1 MLKTICKMI
10 IFFMIAFSFSSS
22 YAEQF
27 LEKPTG
33 PYLMLDGQIKDIL
46 EEKEYGIDIDSINYN
61 KDMKI
66 IEFTYSYVSTNGNV
80 EISREKIDIEK
91 NMIAD
96 IDMTIYPSNG
106 QRFKLKGKWTTLHPI
121 EVDSVRE
128 KMQKVLYNYFN
139 IEDTFINKTPKW
151 VFVTFRK
158 LPNNNYEPLFIDLN
172 NIKKFEINK
181 NFYQVFIKTSEP
193 DYVYIFIFN
202 KDCKTGYVENCIN
215 GYIMNENTEMYQANI
230 IYFIMFNF
238 PSLLK

>member
-121 EVDSVRE
+121 EVDLVRE
-128 KMQKVLYNYFN
+128 KMQKVLYS
-139 IEDTFINKTPKW
+139 
-151 VFVTFRK
+151 
-158 LPNNNYEPLFIDLN
+158 
-172 NIKKFEINK
+172 NK
-181 NFYQVFIKTSEP
+181 NY
-193 DYVYIFIFN
+193 
-202 KDCKTGYVENCIN
+202 
-215 GYIMNENTEMYQANI
+215 
-230 IYFIMFNF
+230 
-238 PSLLK
+238 